1 MLFWR
6 DLSSALALLAAEQA
20 PHKSRARAGGRRLSV
35 HAEAV
40 TAILSSR
47 DLSVVSG

>member
-6 DLSSALALLAAEQA
+6 DLSAACALTRR
-20 PHKSRARAGGRRLSV
+20 RAGPPQKRGRAGGHRLSV

-40 TAILSSR
+40 TAILSN
-47 DLSVVSG
+47 